1 MSQTI
6 DALLPLLQKQMPEVS
21 FVAAETSY
29 WSPADKTVYYVAHD
43 DQRALWT
50 LLHES
55 GHAALGHATYD
66 SDFNLLMLEVAA
78 WEHAKQ
84 LAAAVQ
90 VRIDDNHVQDC
101 LETYRD
107 WLHQRSTCPRC
118 GIRCF
123 QQDARHYFCH
133 NCQARW
139 GVSTSRFCRAYRL
152 SKLKTPSA
160 TPLQQT
166 EFV

>member
-1 MSQTI
+1 MEVIASLQRQ
-6 DALLPLLQKQMPEVS
+6 LPGVK
-21 FVAAETSY
+21 FVAYETSY
-29 WSPADKTVYYVAHD
+29 WSPADKTVYYQPSD

-55 GHAALGHATYD
+55 GHAALGHTSYD
-66 SDFNLLMLEVAA
+66 SDFGLLLLEVAA
-78 WEHAKQ
+78 WEQAKE
-84 LAAAVQ
+84 LAAGLGVD
-90 VRIDDNHVQDC
+90 IDEDHVQDC

-123 QQDARHYFCH
+123 QQDVRQYYCH

-139 GVSTSRFCRAYRL
+139 QVSASRFCRAYRL
-152 SKLKTPSA
+152 SKTKTPPVTSVK
-160 TPLQQT
+160 QT
-166 EFV
+166 EFA